1 MHYNIRVLIL
11 LIPSYEL
18 YFGSVELEIPNYCK
32 DVKKKLVVVQKI
44 TKTQR
49 ERERERERKLNS
61 NLVTQLLKC
70 IYYWE
75 WDGKLSH
82 EFDFQNVIN

>member
-49 ERERERERKLNS
+49 EREREREEIEFELGDTTIKMH
-61 NLVTQLLKC
+61 LLLGMGWKTFSR
-70 IYYWE
+70 I
-75 WDGKLSH
+75 
-82 EFDFQNVIN
+82 